1 MKAIIYHNPRCS
13 KSRATIA
20 LLEAKGVELDVVEY
34 LNTPPSE
41 KTLRAL
47 VTKLGL
53 KPKDL
58 VRSGETEFKD
68 AGVDL
73 QSASEEQIV
82 ALMAAHPKLIQRPI
96 VEVGETARIGR
107 PPEAVLDLFE

>member
-13 KSRATIA
+13 KSRAAKA
-20 LLEAKGVELDVVEY
+20 LLEAKGVELEVIEY

-53 KPKDL
+53 EPKDL
-58 VRSGETEFKD
+58 VRSGESEFQN

-73 QSASEEQIV
+73 QAASDEQIV
-82 ALMAAHPKLIQRPI
+82 SLMAAYPKLIQRPI
-96 VEVGETARIGR
+96 VEVGQTARIGR